1 MKQISLNTKL
11 TCMLIFMLAVPGIL
25 SFLGIMGMKQIN
37 QKVNKIVDISTQ
49 KVKLASKI
57 SQDILEIARAEK
69 NIILSR
75 DREKA
80 DEYQI
85 FIEKVETK
93 IQERKQKLYDLL
105 DDNGKASVDKFTE
118 KWNQYLVIKEEVR
131 RLIALDPISKF
142 QGIRLSSNEARHLLD
157 QAVAIIGDII
167 IENEKEMAQDRVE
180 TDEAYKSG
188 RNRMIG
194 FSAAGF
200 ALSFIFGLYF
210 IRSITRPFKEVFS
223 GLNRFSEGELNET
236 ADKFRNIIA
245 NLSGSQVAA
254 SSQSLS
260 EGASEQAASIEETTS
275 SLEQV
280 SSMIKQ
286 NANNAGLA
294 DKLMKEA
301 IQIVEAANDSM
312 NELTGSMDEICSAS
326 GDISEIIRTIDSIAF
341 QTNLLA
347 LNAAVEAARAG
358 EAGAGFAVVAGEV
371 RNLAMRSADAA
382 KNISAMIENIIR
394 RVNQGS
400 ELVAKTND
408 VFKQVAQSAARV
420 GELVAEIAAASGDQS
435 VGIEQVGKAM
445 GEMDTVV
452 QQNAANAEEL
462 SAQAEQMDGIVAEL
476 MAITVGYSRTKARNK
491 SYFGNDKKKL
501 QKIAPAKT
509 EYPPSKTPPDEVR
522 PEQIIP
528 LDEDDFKDF

>member
-1 MKQISLNTKL
+1 
-11 TCMLIFMLAVPGIL
+11 
-25 SFLGIMGMKQIN
+25 
-37 QKVNKIVDISTQ
+37 
-49 KVKLASKI
+49 
-57 SQDILEIARAEK
+57 
-69 NIILSR
+69 
-75 DREKA
+75 
-80 DEYQI
+80 
-85 FIEKVETK
+85 
-93 IQERKQKLYDLL
+93 
-105 DDNGKASVDKFTE
+105 
-118 KWNQYLVIKEEVR
+118 
-131 RLIALDPISKF
+131 
-142 QGIRLSSNEARHLLD
+142 
-157 QAVAIIGDII
+157 
-167 IENEKEMAQDRVE
+167 
-180 TDEAYKSG
+180 
-188 RNRMIG
+188 MIG